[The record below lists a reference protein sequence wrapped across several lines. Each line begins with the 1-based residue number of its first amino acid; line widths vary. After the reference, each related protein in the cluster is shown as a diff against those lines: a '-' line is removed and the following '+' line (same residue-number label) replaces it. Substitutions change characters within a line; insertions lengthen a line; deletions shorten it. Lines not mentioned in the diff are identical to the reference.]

1 MQATPRDEAVRLA
14 MEMSLAEEETRKQRV
29 RELEEAEDEAMRLA
43 LEASLLLAKEESLK
57 GESLKAQRQA
67 EEEPVGDAEKASEE
81 AVGEAEEVKEGPPLV
96 SQRSQ

>member
-14 MEMSLAEEETRKQRV
+14 MEMSLAEEETRKQRE

-57 GESLKAQRQA
+57 EESCKGWGGACGGGKRGGRRGGGGGEGGAPAGIPAQPVA
-67 EEEPVGDAEKASEE
+67 E
-81 AVGEAEEVKEGPPLV
+81 
-96 SQRSQ
+96 

>member
-1 MQATPRDEAVRLA
+1 
-14 MEMSLAEEETRKQRV
+14 MEMSLAEEETRKQRE

-57 GESLKAQRQA
+57 EESVIAQRQA
-67 EEEPVGDAEKASEE
+67 GEEPVEEGVKASEE

-96 SQRSQ
+96 T

>member
-14 MEMSLAEEETRKQRV
+14 MEMSLAEEETRKQRE

-57 GESLKAQRQA
+57 GESCKAQIQA
-67 EEEPVGDAEKASEE
+67 GEEPVGEASEE